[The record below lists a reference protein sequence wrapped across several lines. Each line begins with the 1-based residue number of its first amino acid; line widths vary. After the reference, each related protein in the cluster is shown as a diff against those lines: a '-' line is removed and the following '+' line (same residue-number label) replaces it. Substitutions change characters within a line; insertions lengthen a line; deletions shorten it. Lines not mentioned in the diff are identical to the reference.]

1 MTGMTVARLPVSLH
15 THKHRL
21 LVCEFLR
28 VLLCVCLYVLCC
40 FCVCVHVLCCLC
52 VCVAEPGDEKEGGS
66 DGRATPGVDQET
78 LVHTSHHT
86 QQNIRCL
93 FFHTVYADKI
103 YCHILAKS
111 HYYHVSSP
119 FNCEPS

>member
-1 MTGMTVARLPVSLH
+1 MTGMTAARLPVSLH
-15 THKHRL
+15 THKHRR
-21 LVCEFLR
+21 LVCEFVM
-28 VLLCVCLYVLCC
+28 VLLCVCLY
-40 FCVCVHVLCCLC
+40 VLCCLC
-52 VCVAEPGDEKEGGS
+52 VCVAEPGDEKEQGS

-86 QQNIRCL
+86 QQNIRRL

-119 FNCEPS
+119 HFDFNCEPS